1 MNNNYKDIPKEQII
15 DLKLSQGDSYNG
27 KKNNLEFFSNLFLQN
42 YNECPD
48 NQNYSFLTL
57 WLILW
62 IKNNTKNI
70 IIEKNDGTNWKLIIN
85 KTINKSE
92 LEIFSTI
99 FNELTLE
106 KINFVESEVS
116 DYYYVNFQF

>member
-99 FNELTLE
+99 FSELTLE